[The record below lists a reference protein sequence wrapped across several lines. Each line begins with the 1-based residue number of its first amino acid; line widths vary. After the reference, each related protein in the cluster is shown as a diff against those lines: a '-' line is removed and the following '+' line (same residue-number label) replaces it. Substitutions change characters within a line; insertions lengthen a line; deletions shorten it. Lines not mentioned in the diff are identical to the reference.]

1 MLGFLR
7 VARPIGSGS
16 STCESVKSVRLF
28 AQDGFELRKGGCGRS
43 LLKQHFAVKF
53 TGRRQRSWRDDAFL
67 GLVFCIGG
75 AAQRCKRL
83 LPGRYRAHR
92 RQYPVSSAPR
102 SRWLATLPAP

>member
-7 VARPIGSGS
+7 VARPLGSRG

-53 TGRRQRSWRDDAFL
+53 TGRRQPSWRDDAFL
-67 GLVFCIGG
+67 GLVFCKTSGFCQALFGVTLQQTAWVLWRMKIN
-75 AAQRCKRL
+75 
-83 LPGRYRAHR
+83 
-92 RQYPVSSAPR
+92 
-102 SRWLATLPAP
+102 ATLAQFGISVDT